1 LALLPK
7 SIPKSDYK
15 KPRRINAVSVGL
27 LIFMAA
33 VVYVLWGL
41 YPVFKL
47 RAAVKGELSDALPTL
62 WLMNLRP
69 PDIAVPELKK
79 LKTNAYAKIKKL
91 GVRDPK
97 LEITFFRSKKV
108 VAIEAHFT
116 LTAFFPWLKKTR
128 AIYCTPRVE
137 TDAARVEW

>member
-1 LALLPK
+1 MALLPK

-15 KPRRINAVSVGL
+15 RPRRINAVSVSL
-27 LIFMAA
+27 VIFLAG

-47 RAAVKGELSDALPTL
+47 RAAVKSELSDALPTL

-69 PDIAVPELKK
+69 PAIALPELRK
-79 LKTNAYAKIKKL
+79 LKTNATAKIQKL

-97 LEITFFRSKKV
+97 LEITFFRDKKV

-116 LTAFFPWLKKTR
+116 LTAVFPWMKKTR
-128 AIYCTPRVE
+128 AIYCAPRVE